1 MNQDAWHQNPSPLH
15 KGNLWASVVLTSRP
29 SDLFYGLLL
38 VFCLFVCL
46 FLIVQQIAI
55 PWSRKGKP
63 TPVFLPG
70 KFHGPKSLGG
80 EQYTGSQRVDT
91 TEPPEHTCTHTAYIK
106 CPLLLKDSCIKKNN
120 NKGNTLCKWPGAVSF
135 DINNK
140 SLGSSLQPYE
150 HHLALQT
157 GQ

>member
-1 MNQDAWHQNPSPLH
+1 MPDTKTHPLFT
-15 KGNLWASVVLTSRP
+15 KEICGQVWFWLLGQVTCFMGCCWFCFVL
-29 SDLFYGLLL
+29 
-38 VFCLFVCL
+38 FCF